1 MEFVRHSTHSVFDSM
16 LQNAKGTRLL
26 LVRESTVDL
35 LQLINQRLHRTLR
48 FPTAVSAA
56 AISPSGQWIAFVS
69 GLILT
74 RYNLGTQT
82 QTQTTLPAYLDTL
95 SINDNGD
102 CALTAQ
108 RFIDGTVYKVT
119 GSNVTEQKVDPL
131 FGRKFLWLNGS
142 VLKIADSS
150 RYGTPGS
157 LVAAPALV
165 HGYFDGWAVMENGK
179 VIGPT
184 ATYDFAATISEAHD
198 CGKYIVVRLADK
210 YAAVKKADAT
220 LQAIPQSDLW
230 PLIQPRRVAVGG
242 SLKTHTGI
250 QLTLVQGDGKLTLS
264 GPATFLKKFFFVTVN
279 DKKFQINGSSGSV
292 EITTAILATEVKQ
305 LFLSDS
311 EFNGNAS
318 ALFTATTLN
327 PIRTP
332 VTISQYLARADNP
345 LMGAQVLGA
354 KRTAIVAPTEY
365 LYGETSPLMLARTLE
380 TARRPISI
388 SEYIEQV

>member
-1 MEFVRHSTHSVFDSM
+1 M

-48 FPTAVSAA
+48 FPIAASAA

-69 GLILT
+69 GLLLT
-74 RYNLGTQT
+74 RYFLGTQT
-82 QTQTTLPAYLDTL
+82 QTQTTLPDYTDVLTV
-95 SINDNGD
+95 NDNGD

-119 GSNVTEQKVDPL
+119 GSNVTTQKLDPL

-142 VLKIADSS
+142 NLRIADAT

-165 HGYFDGWAVMENGK
+165 LGYFDGWAVLENGK

-184 ATYDFAATISEAHD
+184 ATYDFAAPISEAYD
-198 CGKYIVVRLADK
+198 CGKYVVVRLADK
-210 YAAVKKADAT
+210 YSAVKKADAT
-220 LQAIPQSDLW
+220 KQDIPQSDIH
-230 PLIQPRRVAVGG
+230 PVKQPRRIAVAAG
-242 SLKTHTGI
+242 LKTHTGI
-250 QLTLVQGDGKLTLS
+250 QLALVQGDGKLTLS
-264 GPATFLKKFFFVTVN
+264 GPVAFLKKFFFVTIN
-279 DKKFQINGSSGSV
+279 DKKFPIDGSTGSV
-292 EITTAILATEVKQ
+292 DITTAILTTEVKQ

-311 EFNGNAS
+311 EFNGSTA
-318 ALFTATTLN
+318 ALLTATTLN
-327 PIRTP
+327 PVRYPLTL
-332 VTISQYLARADNP
+332 SQYLARADNP
-345 LMGAQVLGA
+345 LMGTQDLGA
-354 KRTAIVAPTEY
+354 KRNVVTAPTEY
-365 LYGETSPLMLARTLE
+365 QYGSTSAIMSARTLE
-380 TARRPISI
+380 TKRSALSV